1 MKADGK
7 IWIFYGNGQGKSA
20 AGLGAAINAAA
31 NGAEAVVIQFLK
43 GQYNEDFVKR
53 FEPELKIFRTA
64 RREKRFTELDENEK
78 GEEIINIR
86 NGLSLARKFLT
97 TDSCDILVMDEVTGL
112 INEGLITEE
121 ELEEILVK
129 KAEHQTII
137 LTGTILPEKMVP
149 MCDNIINVRR
159 EK

>member
-7 IWIFYGNGQGKSA
+7 IWVFYGNGQGKSA
-20 AGLGAAINAAA
+20 AGLGAALDAAA
-31 NGAEAVVIQFLK
+31 NGAEAVIIQFLK

-53 FEPELKIFRTA
+53 FEPELKVFRTA
-64 RREKRFTELDENEK
+64 RSEKRFTELDENEK
-78 GEEIINIR
+78 SEEVINIR

-97 TDSCDILVMDEVTGL
+97 TDSCDLLVLDEVTGL
-112 INEGLITEE
+112 INEGLIIED

-137 LTGTILPEKMVP
+137 LTGTTLPEQVSA
-149 MCDNIINVRR
+149 MCDNVIHVTR